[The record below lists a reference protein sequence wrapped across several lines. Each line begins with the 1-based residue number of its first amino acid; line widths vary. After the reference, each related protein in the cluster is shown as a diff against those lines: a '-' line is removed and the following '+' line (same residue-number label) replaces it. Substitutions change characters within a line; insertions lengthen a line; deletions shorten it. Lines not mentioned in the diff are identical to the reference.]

1 MSDRLDLAPNPRCRV
16 CRAIVRMIKT
26 PLRRQFSQSISF
38 TGDEDPVSWNCA
50 FHEPLLH
57 LSNPHDNGI
66 ISRGN
71 LSLSKWKG
79 QPVFRVKNTVLHLA
93 RRDNVPCH
101 WGMGRILGHEW
112 IDLDVI
118 KGFIDNCAQ
127 NHGAICAKFPF
138 GDAPNAIDAPRPAF
152 LIDVD
157 ASCVVDAYDA
167 ATGEPFTMLSYVR
180 GDQGDHISLTT
191 RNLKEL
197 QQPGGLKA
205 LGTLELIPRTFRD
218 AMSLAALLGI
228 RYIWIDRLCVLQDD
242 DAHRRSEMTKVTL
255 LSVCAVFVIA
265 ECDGTNASHGIRGIR
280 EIPDAQPRSLHRSHQ
295 VEAGRA
301 WRDGVTYTCQGDT
314 FAETVLARRVLRF
327 EMGTV
332 QWRCRSWP
340 TYCGDEEQD
349 DHMWEDCAHR
359 CDRAR
364 WHCQMDWPTVIE
376 KEEEWDSEESD
387 DDGLS
392 DGGPPHWTTALAKP
406 WPGVRE
412 YYSML
417 MDLTAQ
423 KSVKPSDMPTVL
435 GGLAATFARCFEGR
449 IFCGLP
455 ETFFDAALL
464 WRIPARSVPSGI
476 APSWSWMGWGSPPN
490 SQNPWGLWHAP
501 EMYGVDHPAIKDT
514 ASVEIIPIV
523 EWAVGD
529 EANCAPDRRLPLQS
543 SKWRLA
549 REAFRDAS
557 TPLPPGWVRQRFHLD
572 PLSRSSVPR
581 GFATEMV
588 CRLVGPEP
596 SKSFW
601 YPIPMVDTLGFS
613 NADPGNPHGQF
624 SSKIVNGPFHYLFGT
639 VSISRGHFYVHGAD
653 WATGTGDV
661 FVNIVTQEG
670 RSHTGTHV
678 LRNEAGRVA
687 GVLEMYDVDQG
698 SGENA
703 ASQSR
708 VPLDLIAISRGV
720 TRQTNQGYPEC
731 AARQKLSNFQ
741 DDSWY
746 EFYNVVWV
754 VWSQGGANVALR
766 RGLGRIPVKVWDKS
780 STELEDIVFG

>member
-1 MSDRLDLAPNPRCRV
+1 MPDTMSDRLDLAVNTRCRV
-16 CRAIVRMIKT
+16 CKAIARMIKT

-38 TGDEDPVSWNCA
+38 TEDEDPVSWNCA
-50 FHEPLLH
+50 CHEPLLH

-101 WGMGRILGHEW
+101 WGMGRILGREW

-157 ASCVVDAYDA
+157 ASCVVDANDA
-167 ATGEPFTMLSYVR
+167 VTGEPFTMLSYVR
-180 GDQGDHISLTT
+180 GDQRDHLSLTT
-191 RNLKEL
+191 HNLKEL

-280 EIPDAQPRSLHRSHQ
+280 EIPDAQPRSFAQKWAAFGDGEAIVRSAAVTRGHQ
-295 VEAGRA
+295 LEAGRA

-387 DDGLS
+387 DDGLW
-392 DGGPPHWTTALAKP
+392 DGGPPHWTRALAKP

-423 KSVKPSDMPTVL
+423 KSVKPSDMPTIL
-435 GGLAATFARCFEGR
+435 GGLAVTLRGASRAVSSAVCPRRSSTPPCFGESQRDRYRRRCIRAGPGWAGARLRTANIPGACGTHRRCTASTTPRSRTRLAWRLFPSLSGR
-449 IFCGLP
+449 SGTRLTVRRTAVFLY
-455 ETFFDAALL
+455 
-464 WRIPARSVPSGI
+464 RARSGISPGRPFAMRARRFRRVGSVSGFTSI
-476 APSWSWMGWGSPPN
+476 HCQGRPCRGASRPKWCAGWSVRSRASPF
-490 SQNPWGLWHAP
+490 G
-501 EMYGVDHPAIKDT
+501 
-514 ASVEIIPIV
+514 IP
-523 EWAVGD
+523 
-529 EANCAPDRRLPLQS
+529 
-543 SKWRLA
+543 
-549 REAFRDAS
+549 FR
-557 TPLPPGWVRQRFHLD
+557 W
-572 PLSRSSVPR
+572 
-581 GFATEMV
+581 
-588 CRLVGPEP
+588 
-596 SKSFW
+596 
-601 YPIPMVDTLGFS
+601 
-613 NADPGNPHGQF
+613 
-624 SSKIVNGPFHYLFGT
+624 
-639 VSISRGHFYVHGAD
+639 
-653 WATGTGDV
+653 
-661 FVNIVTQEG
+661 
-670 RSHTGTHV
+670 
-678 LRNEAGRVA
+678 
-687 GVLEMYDVDQG
+687 
-698 SGENA
+698 
-703 ASQSR
+703 
-708 VPLDLIAISRGV
+708 
-720 TRQTNQGYPEC
+720 
-731 AARQKLSNFQ
+731 
-741 DDSWY
+741 
-746 EFYNVVWV
+746 
-754 VWSQGGANVALR
+754 
-766 RGLGRIPVKVWDKS
+766 
-780 STELEDIVFG
+780 